1 MTRRVFPGVNRIF
14 DLDLDFEIGI
24 VASDWGIDDIVKHPG
39 VHFLLYMHDRPRHI
53 RVLDRVQTGNEQE
66 KRRWSQAASS
76 LHGTAS
82 IKQMRSG
89 DS

>member
-1 MTRRVFPGVNRIF
+1 
-14 DLDLDFEIGI
+14 
-24 VASDWGIDDIVKHPG
+24 
-39 VHFLLYMHDRPRHI
+39 
-53 RVLDRVQTGNEQE
+53 VLDRIQTGNEQE